1 MNASPVDS
9 LLVQLDEYK
18 RKYYANLLL
27 KGVIFS
33 AAVVL
38 SAYLLFNTLE
48 YFGHF
53 GRTFRTLLFFGFLGV
68 FLSSLLFW
76 VIKPLI
82 FLLGR
87 RKPLSNEEAARQ
99 IGRFFPEVGD
109 RLLNTLQLGGQSQ
122 SDLIQA
128 SIRQK
133 SQQLAI
139 VKFTDAVKLEE
150 NRKYL
155 KYAALP
161 AAIIVG
167 ILFVSPQF
175 FTKPTTRLVQF
186 RNEFAEEAP
195 FSFVLE
201 NNSLQAFRNED
212 LVVEMTLRGHA
223 VPEAVY
229 LNVGGRRFKM
239 DSRDL
244 RHYSY
249 TFRKVQQDFDFTF
262 EAAGYFSPSYAVDIV
277 ARPSLTGF
285 EVTLQYPAYL
295 NKPGESLKNTGNLT
309 VPEGTV
315 VEWQFSATE
324 TDAVS
329 LAFAGKP
336 EPAEKSLL
344 GGFHLEKKVRTPGE
358 YQVSLTNKY
367 ASNLEPV
374 SFFLNVIPDKY
385 PAITLEQ
392 YRDSTLYNYLV
403 LGGNI
408 SDDYGISNLRLF
420 YRIVR
425 ENDAPK
431 TYASLGIPFSKG
443 QTIQSFYYQWATDSL
458 RLAPGDKIEYY
469 VQVWDNDGVNGAKSA
484 KTGLMNYA
492 VPSKKV
498 IEKEIENAV
507 EKTENQLDRSLS
519 KAQQLKKELAALE
532 ARLRNKRDLDYQ
544 DKKQLEELI
553 KKREQ
558 LQEELRQLQ
567 EQNMSLTQKQQRF
580 NEQRPELAQKFEQL
594 QKLMD
599 ELLKNDSDKLYEQ
612 LKQMLEKN
620 QDERLLEMLD
630 RMKAKERNTE
640 KDLDRAMQLFKR
652 LQREQKLDKSI
663 EELKKLA
670 EEQQKL
676 AEKTDLQK
684 DNAPQDGKQDA
695 KDSKKNEADSL
706 KNAQK
711 DAKKNEADSLKNKDG
726 KDGKESKDNKDS
738 KDGKDSKDSKDE
750 GKDSPDSKDGKENG
764 DQKDGL
770 ESQQQKLQDEM
781 EDIKKDLRDVE
792 NLNNELK
799 DMQDKD
805 LGKKEQQEI
814 SEQQKQSQQDMK
826 NGKNRSSSQRQKKAA
841 QQMKQLAQKLSDAKQ
856 QAEMEENEEN
866 MDDLRDILENLVHLS
881 FDQERLMKDFRG
893 VQLADPRFVKLAQEQ
908 IKLQDDA
915 KIIEDSLYTLAKRVL
930 QIQAF
935 VTREVG
941 DMKKNMDDAAKF
953 IRERKLPMATSKQ
966 QFAMTN
972 INNLALMLSD
982 VLKQMQENAMSM
994 MSASQK
1000 GKSSKKQKGNMPS
1013 MGKQQEQMNQ
1023 QMQQSQQGQRSGRA
1037 YSEQLAKMAAEQA
1050 AIRRQL
1056 QEAMDKLRGTDAG
1069 KKMQGELNE
1078 LMKKMDQTE
1087 EDLVNKRVT
1096 PNTINRNKEIL
1107 TRLLESEKAMQEQEE
1122 EQKRKAE
1129 TAKEQPRRVPPA
1141 FEQYVKDKQKQ
1152 TELLRTVPPSLSPF
1166 YKKEVDQYFRK
1177 LK

>member
-53 GRTFRTLLFFGFLGV
+53 GKTFRTLLFFGFLGV
-68 FLSSLLFW
+68 FLSSMLFW

-82 FLLGR
+82 FLYGR
-87 RKPLSNEEAARQ
+87 KKPLSNEEAARQ

-109 RLLNTLQLGGQSQ
+109 RLLNTLQLVSQSQ

-150 NRKYL
+150 NRKHL
-155 KYAALP
+155 KYAAVP
-161 AAIIVG
+161 AVVIAA
-167 ILFVSPQF
+167 ILFVFPQF

-195 FSFVLE
+195 FSFFLE
-201 NNSLQAFRNED
+201 NKSLQAFRNED
-212 LVVEMTLRGHA
+212 LVVEMTLKGNA

-229 LNVGGRRFKM
+229 LNVAGRRFKM
-239 DSRDL
+239 ESSDL

-249 TFRKVQQDFDFTF
+249 TFRKLQQDFDFTF
-262 EAAGYFSPSYAVDIV
+262 EAAGYFSPSYDVDIV

-285 EVTLQYPAYL
+285 DVSLQYPSYL
-295 NKPGESLKNTGNLT
+295 NKPAETLKNTGNLT

-329 LAFAGKP
+329 LSFSGKP
-336 EPAEKSLL
+336 EPAEKSML
-344 GGFHLEKKVRTPGE
+344 GGFHLEKKVRTSGE
-358 YQVSLTNKY
+358 YQVSLQNKY

-385 PAITLEQ
+385 PGITLEQ

-420 YRIVR
+420 YRIIR
-425 ENDAPK
+425 ENDTPK
-431 TYASLGIPFSKG
+431 SYASLGIPFSKG

-599 ELLKNDSDKLYEQ
+599 ELLKSDSDKLYEQ

-652 LQREQKLDKSI
+652 LQREQKLEKSI
-663 EELKKLA
+663 DELKKLA

-676 AEKTDLQK
+676 AEKTDQQK
-684 DNAPQDGKQDA
+684 DTAPKDTKDA
-695 KDSKKNEADSL
+695 KKNEADSL

-711 DAKKNEADSLKNKDG
+711 DAKKNESDSLKNDGKNNEQKDG
-726 KDGKESKDNKDS
+726 KDN
-738 KDGKDSKDSKDE
+738 KDGKDSKDGKENKD
-750 GKDSPDSKDGKENG
+750 GKDSKDDNKGEDSKD
-764 DQKDGL
+764 QKDSNSL
-770 ESQQQKLQDEM
+770 ENEQQKLQDEM
-781 EDIKKDLRDVE
+781 EDIKKNLNDVE

-799 DMQDKD
+799 DMQEKD
-805 LGKKEQQEI
+805 MGKKEQQEI
-814 SEQQKQSQQDMK
+814 SEQQQQSQQDMK
-826 NGKNRSSSQRQKKAA
+826 SGKNRSSSQRQKKAA
-841 QQMKQLAQKLSDAKQ
+841 QQMKQLAQKLSDMKQ

-866 MDDLRDILENLVHLS
+866 MDDLRDILENLVRLS

-915 KIIEDSLYTLAKRVL
+915 RIVEDSLYALAKRVL

-941 DMKKNMDDAAKF
+941 DMKKNMDDAARF

-1000 GKSSKKQKGNMPS
+1000 GKKSKRQPGNKPS

-1023 QMQQSQQGQRSGRA
+1023 QMQQSQQGQRNGRA

-1050 AIRRQL
+1050 AIRKQL
-1056 QEAMDKLRGTDAG
+1056 QEAMDKLRGTEAG

-1122 EQKRKAE
+1122 EQKRKGE

-1141 FEQYVKDKQKQ
+1141 FEQYVKEKQKQ